1 MTQTIFHNARLF
13 DGTSLSAEQSVVFE
27 GEQVNRVLMQG
38 ARPSGAMEIDLG
50 GDILFA
56 GFVDLQVNGGDG
68 LMFNAAPD
76 LGTLRRMAA
85 AHHRLGTT
93 MFLPTLI
100 SDRPEITMA
109 AIEASI
115 TAVDAAVPGVAGL
128 HLEGPHLSLT
138 RKGAHDG
145 AHIRPMRDDDLAIYI
160 DAARALPCLMVTLA
174 PESATE
180 AQVAALTRA
189 GVLVALGHT
198 DADYDTCL
206 RYFAAGARSVTH
218 LFNAMSQLGS
228 RAPGLVGAALATGT
242 VSAGLIAD
250 GIHVHPQVM
259 QAAWRAKTGPC
270 GIYLVSDAMAVAG
283 SGLQEFELDGRR
295 ITRKNGALTLADGTL
310 AGADLDLARAVQVM
324 VENVGIPLVDALR
337 AATST
342 PAALIGRSYTLP
354 PLSRMQ
360 RLDPKTWTVQPVM
373 GPHRPASTL

>member
-1 MTQTIFHNARLF
+1 MTQMIIHNARLF
-13 DGTSLSAEQSVVFE
+13 DGTSLSAAQSVVFE
-27 GEQVNRVLMQG
+27 GERLDHVVPDGTPL
-38 ARPSGAMEIDLG
+38 SGAAQIDLG

-68 LMFNAAPD
+68 LMFNAAPSLD
-76 LGTLRRMAA
+76 TLRRMAA

-93 MFLPTLI
+93 LILPTLI
-100 SDRPEITMA
+100 SDRPETTMA
-109 AIEASI
+109 AIEACI
-115 TAVDAAVPGVAGL
+115 AAIKAAVPGIAGL
-128 HLEGPHLSLT
+128 HLEGPHLSLS

-145 AHIRPMRDDDLAIYI
+145 AHIRPMTDGDVAIYL
-160 DAARALPCLMVTLA
+160 DAARALPCLKVTLA
-174 PESATE
+174 PENATE
-180 AQVAALTRA
+180 AQVAALSRA

-198 DADYDTCL
+198 NADYDTCL

-259 QAAWRAKTGPC
+259 QAAWRAKTGPG

-283 SGLQEFELDGRR
+283 SSLREFDLGGRR

-324 VENVGIPLVDALR
+324 VEDVGVPLADALR

-342 PAALIGRSYTLP
+342 PAALIGRSYALP
-354 PLSRMQ
+354 PLSQMQ
-360 RLDPKTWTVQPVM
+360 RLNPKTWAVQL
-373 GPHRPASTL
+373 SSLI